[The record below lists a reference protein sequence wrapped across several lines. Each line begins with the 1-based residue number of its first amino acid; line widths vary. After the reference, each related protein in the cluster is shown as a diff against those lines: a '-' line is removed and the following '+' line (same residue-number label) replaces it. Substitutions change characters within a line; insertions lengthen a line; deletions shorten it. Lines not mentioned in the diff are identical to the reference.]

1 MKEWRSLADDGCTH
15 LQMDETSLVKLGDER
30 VRAILRDRGDEWFDL
45 LDRIDAINAIAEQVS
60 RA

>member
-1 MKEWRSLADDGCTH
+1 
-15 LQMDETSLVKLGDER
+15 LVKLGDER